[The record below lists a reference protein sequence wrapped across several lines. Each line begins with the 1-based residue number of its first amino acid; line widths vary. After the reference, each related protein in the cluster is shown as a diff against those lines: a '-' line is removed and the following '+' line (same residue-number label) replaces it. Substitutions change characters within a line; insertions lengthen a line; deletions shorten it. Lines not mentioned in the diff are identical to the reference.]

1 MAFWQAFAPF
11 LTSKLTFE
19 KSSDY
24 PFVFI
29 ETITSMMKFIMV
41 IFPLC
46 FRWHS
51 FQLYFQ
57 QIIQIKVTNDSRVR
71 FLFHFLWNVFM
82 ENSFH
87 TSLSLTVFYCK
98 QIPEASKGKNSAIK
112 LSRECINHNK
122 RFHEQKFSKYYFFK
136 NFFKYCNFFW
146 KKRGERRLLFWRKM
160 VWATFTRAKVS
171 HRSVTLI

>member
-71 FLFHFLWNVFM
+71 FLFHFLWNVFL

-87 TSLSLTVFYCK
+87 TSLSL
-98 QIPEASKGKNSAIK
+98 
-112 LSRECINHNK
+112 INHNK

-136 NFFKYCNFFW
+136 NFFKYCKFFW
-146 KKRGERRLLFWRKM
+146 KKEERDGCSFEEKWFEQHLQGQKCHIGLLLWFKRE
-160 VWATFTRAKVS
+160 VILA
-171 HRSVTLI
+171 